1 VSVEEAFAKV
11 VGRPPSEEE
20 RGRLYHLR
28 EALDL
33 HDNDAFWAIVIAL
46 EYYNSFFRAYPDK
59 LAERTVECIENAR
72 SAFAVAAS
80 QEAARA
86 QRLLAERVAETSVQI
101 ARKLAERPVGVHH
114 ITSILALAVGF
125 GLLCVHAGYSLAIL
139 DKPWWV
145 AGRESASATERT
157 LAILLRVPAG
167 WMVFALLLPVAAY
180 GGKVGWG
187 LAKGVLSEWREKA
200 LGWCLLVVC
209 VVGGLAC
216 ALLLAK
222 LT

>member
-1 VSVEEAFAKV
+1 VEEAFAKI
-11 VGRPPSEEE
+11 VGRPPCEEE
-20 RGRLYHLR
+20 RERLYRLR

-33 HDNDAFWAIVIAL
+33 HDNDAFWAIVMAL
-46 EYYNSFFRAYPDK
+46 EYYDSFFRAYPDK
-59 LAERTVECIENAR
+59 LAQRTAECIENAR

-86 QRLLAERVAETSVQI
+86 QRLLAERVAETSVEI
-101 ARKLAERPVGVHH
+101 ARKLAERPVGVHNV
-114 ITSILALAVGF
+114 TSILAAVVAF
-125 GLLCVHAGYSLAIL
+125 GALCVHAGYSLATA

-145 AGRESASATERT
+145 VREGSASAVERA
-157 LAILLRVPAG
+157 LAILVRVPAG
-167 WMVFALLLPVAAY
+167 WMVFFLLLPVAAY

-187 LAKGVLSEWREKA
+187 LAGAALSEWRERA

-216 ALLLAK
+216 AWLLAK